1 MTEKKTKKP
10 TGRPSKFGEIW
21 TEDNQNKALELY
33 SEGAGDIEIVALLGI
48 HRDTFYEWFKD
59 KEKPSFSD
67 TIRHG
72 KVLSQVW
79 WERNGRM
86 NLHTKDFNNNL
97 WARNM
102 TCRFKNDWSE
112 KQEEKNTII
121 NIVDKGKDYEVVN
134 ESK

>member
-1 MTEKKTKKP
+1 MTQKKDKNI
-10 TGRPSKFGEIW
+10 TGRPSKFGDVW
-21 TEDNQNKALELY
+21 TEENQKKTLELY
-33 SEGAGDIEIVALLGI
+33 SEGAGDIEIIALLGI
-48 HRDTFYEWFKD
+48 ARDTFYNWLKD
-59 KEKPSFSD
+59 KEKLVFSD
-67 TIRHG
+67 TIKRG

-86 NLHTKDFNNNL
+86 NLHSKDFNNNL

-102 TCRFKNDWSE
+102 TCRFKEDWSE

-121 NIVDKGKDYEVVN
+121 NIVDKGKDYEVIN